1 MTIRLVVFDV
11 GETLVDETRMWGE
24 WADWLGVGR
33 LAFFAALGAVIASRR
48 HHSEV
53 FALLRPGINLARERS
68 ARQARG
74 ALTRLEPRDLY
85 PDAVPTLWHLRRRGL
100 SIGLAG
106 NQPMTA
112 ESELRALGLPVDFIA
127 SAEGWGVEKPSR
139 GFFERIAAEARA
151 TPAEIAYVGDRLDN
165 DVLPAIAAG
174 MTGVFLRRGPWG
186 VIQATWPEVA
196 QADLR
201 LESLH
206 ELPDALAR
214 LSLSRSAIPR

>member
-11 GETLVDETRMWGE
+11 GETVVDETRMWGE
-24 WADWLGVGR
+24 WADWLGIGR
-33 LAFFAALGAVIASRR
+33 LTFFAALGAVIASRR

-53 FALLRPGINLARERS
+53 FALLRPGINLARERT
-68 ARQARG
+68 ARQALG
-74 ALTRLEPRDLY
+74 ALTRIEPRDLY
-85 PDAVPTLWHLRRRGL
+85 PDAVPTLRHLRRRGL

-112 ESELRALGLPVDFIA
+112 ESELRALGLAVDFIA
-127 SAEGWGVEKPSR
+127 SAEGWGVEKPSQA
-139 GFFERIAAEARA
+139 FFERIAAEARA

-186 VIQATWPEVA
+186 VIQAAWPEVA

-201 LESLH
+201 LESLR
-206 ELPDALAR
+206 ELPEALAR
-214 LSLSRSAIPR
+214 LPLSRSASPR